1 LVYARVFWIGVGM
14 MKWPEELNFMVNS
27 RKKQYKCNESMEG
40 KRVVISGAT
49 SGVGLAATKELLKAG
64 ASIVWVIRNK
74 QKAEDLRKDLADQY
88 PQKIDI
94 VIADFSD
101 LDTVK
106 EAANQLIKKY
116 SKIDVLINSV
126 GIHSTRR
133 TRNKE
138 GMEMCYVVNHLSV
151 FLFTYLLIPTL
162 KQNEHARI
170 IQVNSEG
177 HRFAGARKKD
187 PNWKK
192 GLYTGLRGYGASK
205 SAQLLTT
212 WEFAEQLKDSNVT
225 INAMHPGAVRTK
237 IGSNNGL
244 LYRFWMKFVMWHF
257 LKDVR
262 ISGEALYYLAASK
275 ELQNTSGRFFNLTID
290 EVPAKHARKKE
301 LGKEIYQLSMK
312 LANLQ
317 K

>member
-1 LVYARVFWIGVGM
+1 

-27 RKKQYKCNESMEG
+27 RKKQHICNESMDG
-40 KRVVISGAT
+40 KLVVISGAT
-49 SGVGLAATKELLKAG
+49 SGVGLAATKVLLRAG
-64 ASIVWVIRNK
+64 ANIIWVIRNK
-74 QKAEDLRKDLADQY
+74 KKAEDLRQELADQY
-88 PQKIDI
+88 PHRIDI
-94 VIADFSD
+94 IVADFSD
-101 LDTVK
+101 LNTVR
-106 EAANQLIKKY
+106 EAANQLINNY
-116 SKIDVLINSV
+116 PKIDVLINSV
-126 GIHSTRR
+126 GIHSTRK

-138 GMEMCYVVNHLSV
+138 GLEMCFVVNHLSV
-151 FLFTYLLIPTL
+151 FLFTYLLIPKL

-187 PNWKK
+187 PNWRK

-212 WEFAEQLKDSNVT
+212 WEFAEQLEDTNVT
-225 INAMHPGAVRTK
+225 INAMHPGAVRTR
-237 IGSNNGL
+237 IGNNNGW
-244 LYRFWMKFVMWHF
+244 LYRFWMKYVMWHF
-257 LKDVR
+257 LKDVK

-275 ELQNTSGRFFNLTID
+275 DLEKTSGRFFNLTID
-290 EVPAKHARKKE
+290 EVPAKHVRKKE
-301 LGKEIYQLSMK
+301 LGKDMYQLSMK